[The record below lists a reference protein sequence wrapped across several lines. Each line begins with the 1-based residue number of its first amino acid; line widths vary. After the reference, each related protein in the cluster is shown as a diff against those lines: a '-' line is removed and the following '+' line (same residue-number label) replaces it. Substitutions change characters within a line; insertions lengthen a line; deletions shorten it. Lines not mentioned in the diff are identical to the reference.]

1 MIQKN
6 TVKCLNPLDT
16 QKLAGIGY
24 KLNDTLKVTK

>member
-1 MIQKN
+1 M
-6 TVKCLNPLDT
+6 VNPVLSAIVSLDT